1 MSIDTKKFGSWDVFS
16 LAKKLTILEFG
27 IFFRGTFID
36 TFSSDQYWWFFEI
49 ELVVL
54 AYFCLEY
61 YGISKKKNGIIIF
74 SCCMRL
80 FWTLVHGIC
89 SLVIAYDFFHFG
101 ELGINDGG
109 FLTMDTDYILDLT
122 TKE

>member
-1 MSIDTKKFGSWDVFS
+1 MSMAIDTKNCGSWDVFS

-74 SCCMRL
+74 SCCTRL
-80 FWTLVHGIC
+80 FWTLAHGIC

-101 ELGINDGG
+101 ELGINDG
-109 FLTMDTDYILDLT
+109 LDWILDLT